1 VAAAKADQAV
11 KPVANDAP
19 VEIVLPSARLNVSK
33 RDAID
38 GLRNSMLSGDA
49 VTLAQSVA
57 DAKAQGGQSWPIF
70 ARSEQL
76 LASLQTIEYAIKE
89 NNIDRLRVAVHAA
102 QMSGSTSPTIVKGQ
116 QHLAVLQKQGEDEKK
131 KKRCRR
137 NGKKTCRHRGEKKKI
152 RTNEKRTRRKSK
164 KRKRR

>member
-1 VAAAKADQAV
+1 LEEAKAAVAAAKADAS
-11 KPVANDAP
+11 KPTSGDGP
-19 VEIVLPSARLNVSK
+19 VDVVLPAARLNVSK

-49 VTLAQSVA
+49 TTLAQSVA

-89 NNIDRLRVAVHAA
+89 NNLERLRVAVHAA
-102 QMSGSTSPTIVKGQ
+102 QMSGSTSPTIGKGQ
-116 QHLAVLQKQGEDEKK
+116 AHLALLQKQGEDEKK
-131 KKRCRR
+131 KKRC
-137 NGKKTCRHRGEKKKI
+137 
-152 RTNEKRTRRKSK
+152 
-164 KRKRR
+164 